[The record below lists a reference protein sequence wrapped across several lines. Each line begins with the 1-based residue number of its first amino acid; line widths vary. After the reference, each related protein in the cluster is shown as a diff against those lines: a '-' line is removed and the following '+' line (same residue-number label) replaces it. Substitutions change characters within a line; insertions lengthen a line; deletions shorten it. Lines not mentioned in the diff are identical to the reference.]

1 MNVKNEIIVLLQ
13 EVKSTLDVP
22 YAQFI
27 SEGIS
32 PEELRSII
40 KELEEE
46 NLIEII
52 EQNDFQHD
60 NFQMIHLFEKLF
72 HR

>member
-52 EQNDFQHD
+52 EQNDFGVV
-60 NFQMIHLFEKLF
+60 IS
-72 HR
+72 RA